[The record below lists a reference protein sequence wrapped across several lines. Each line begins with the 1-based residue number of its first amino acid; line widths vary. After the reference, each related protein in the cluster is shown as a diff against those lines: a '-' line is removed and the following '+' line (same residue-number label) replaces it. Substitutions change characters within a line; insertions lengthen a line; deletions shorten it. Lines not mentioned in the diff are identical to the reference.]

1 MLPLIKS
8 LGRFSSRSPPV
19 GRPSDF
25 MRREQREWPGV
36 VCETE
41 EFLKYKGGAVA
52 SALRKY
58 GTLFFFWIVIAA
70 TAVVDVPLYYFWC
83 NWSAD

>member
-1 MLPLIKS
+1 MLNCVAAIFVLELGEVTYALLLPRTIKNSTAGLPPLN
-8 LGRFSSRSPPV
+8 RV
-19 GRPSDF
+19 GS
-25 MRREQREWPGV
+25 E
-36 VCETE
+36 
-41 EFLKYKGGAVA
+41 GGAVA